1 MEDQQRNSNICLIGI
16 AGKNG
21 RNDEAIFEAII

>member
-1 MEDQQRNSNICLIGI
+1 MELRDSNIYLIGI

-21 RNDEAIFEAII
+21 RNGEAIFEAII